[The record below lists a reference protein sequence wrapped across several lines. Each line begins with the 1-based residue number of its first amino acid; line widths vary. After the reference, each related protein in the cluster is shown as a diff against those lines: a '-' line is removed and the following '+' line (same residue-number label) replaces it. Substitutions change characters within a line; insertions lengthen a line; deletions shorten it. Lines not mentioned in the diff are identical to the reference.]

1 MKKQFFAISMFAMM
15 SFSLGSCYT
24 MTYSVGTGSQS
35 GEKVKAKNH
44 YLIYGLAP
52 LKTQD
57 PTKMAGNTANYDVK
71 ISHSFLDGLIAAL
84 TGGFYTPTTVTIR
97 K

>member
-1 MKKQFFAISMFAMM
+1 MKKQLLAIGMFAMM
-15 SFSLGSCYT
+15 SFTLGSCYT
-24 MTYSVGTGSQS
+24 MSYSVGTGSQS

-52 LKTQD
+52 VKTQD
-57 PTKMAGNTANYDVK
+57 PTKMAGSTANYDVK
-71 ISHSFLDGLIAAL
+71 ISHSFVDGLLSAL
-84 TGGFYTPTTVTIR
+84 TGGIYTPTTVTIT

>member
-1 MKKQFFAISMFAMM
+1 MKKQFLAIGMFAMM

-24 MTYSVGTGSQS
+24 MSYSVGTGSQS
-35 GEKVKAKNH
+35 GQKEKAKNH

-52 LKTQD
+52 VKTQD
-57 PTKMAGNTANYDVK
+57 PTKMASGAANYDVK
-71 ISHSFLDGLIAAL
+71 ISHSFVDGLIASL
-84 TGGFYTPTTVTIR
+84 TFGIYTPTTVTVT